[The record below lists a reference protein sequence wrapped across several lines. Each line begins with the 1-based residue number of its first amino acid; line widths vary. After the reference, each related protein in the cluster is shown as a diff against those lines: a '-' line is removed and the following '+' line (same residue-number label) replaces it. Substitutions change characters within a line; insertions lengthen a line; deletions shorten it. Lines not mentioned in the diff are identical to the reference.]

1 MNKIKVKLFFA
12 KNGMWIYP
20 ILGLISIIAIIYLYN
35 RLDID
40 ILGNVGKWSSETIA
54 VLGTLLGAVIGG
66 AFTLWGS
73 IYINKKQLK
82 AQTYIKRKNVIY
94 KPLYDELCDIQFNI
108 LTANPYPRRIAFE
121 IEEHGSWKY
130 PQYTVWN
137 RIKSDTRY
145 LETPKI
151 IVSEME
157 NLYLKI
163 DEYMKARIG
172 DNEEMTNLTNG
183 ILQEVIGTQ
192 STLMNLGDCVIKYAL
207 ENSQQD
213 IYEYCKISLKEKVDV
228 TDEQHNK
235 INSLFY
241 ERCKESPVVI
251 KIKKAKQELEQQQK
265 KVIDLLTELIQ
276 YVNIKYEG

>member
-1 MNKIKVKLFFA
+1 
-12 KNGMWIYP
+12 MWIYP